1 MYFPQ
6 LVAGPIER
14 PQNMLFQFHKV
25 HIFDYHNFTEG
36 LKHIIW
42 GLFKK
47 VVIADRISEYV
58 NTVYNNPHDHHGT
71 QLLMATFFF
80 SFQIYCDFS
89 GYSSI
94 AIGTSRIFGIKLMT
108 NFNRPYLADSIRDF
122 WKRWHIS
129 LSSWFK
135 DYLYIPLGGNRV
147 PVMRGYFNLFFVFLV
162 SGLWHGANWTF
173 VIWGALHGFYS
184 VFATISQPVRNK
196 INHFL
201 LIDRIPFI
209 YRFFQMGATFL
220 LASFAWIFFRATSLE
235 DAMYIVKNIF
245 RVETFQNL
253 NLFKFTADMYLSL
266 ALVFL
271 LITIEV
277 LEEKLRLSEALKLSP
292 VVLRY
297 SVYAAGI
304 IAMVVLGVWKSADFI
319 YFQF

>member
-1 MYFPQ
+1 
-6 LVAGPIER
+6 
-14 PQNMLFQFHKV
+14 
-25 HIFDYHNFTEG
+25 
-36 LKHIIW
+36 
-42 GLFKK
+42 
-47 VVIADRISEYV
+47 
-58 NTVYNNPHDHHGT
+58 
-71 QLLMATFFF
+71 
-80 SFQIYCDFS
+80 
-89 GYSSI
+89 
-94 AIGTSRIFGIKLMT
+94 
-108 NFNRPYLADSIRDF
+108 
-122 WKRWHIS
+122 
-129 LSSWFK
+129 
-135 DYLYIPLGGNRV
+135 
-147 PVMRGYFNLFFVFLV
+147 
-162 SGLWHGANWTF
+162 
-173 VIWGALHGFYS
+173 
-184 VFATISQPVRNK
+184 
-196 INHFL
+196 
-201 LIDRIPFI
+201 
-209 YRFFQMGATFL
+209 MGATFL